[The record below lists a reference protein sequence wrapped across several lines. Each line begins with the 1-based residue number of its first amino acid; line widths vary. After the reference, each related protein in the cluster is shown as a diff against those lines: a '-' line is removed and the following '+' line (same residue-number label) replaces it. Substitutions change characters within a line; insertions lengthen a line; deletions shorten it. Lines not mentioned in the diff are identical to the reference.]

1 MAQNPFFVGD
11 FGLAIN
17 LTVADAKGIF
27 IDISAASDTDYEIE
41 DPNRNIST
49 VAASFVTDGSDGK
62 LTYVLADGDLNES
75 GRWKVRVKITE
86 TPTKCYRTEK
96 LEFPVNP

>member
-1 MAQNPFFVGD
+1 MTQPPFFVGD

-17 LTVADAKGIF
+17 LTVADSKGVF
-27 IDISAASDTDYEIE
+27 IDISAATAEYEIE
-41 DPNRNIST
+41 DPKRNIST
-49 VAASFVTDGSDGK
+49 VTASFVTDGSNGK
-62 LTYVLADGDLNES
+62 LTYVLVSGDLDEP

-86 TPTKCYRTEK
+86 GVSKCYRTEK